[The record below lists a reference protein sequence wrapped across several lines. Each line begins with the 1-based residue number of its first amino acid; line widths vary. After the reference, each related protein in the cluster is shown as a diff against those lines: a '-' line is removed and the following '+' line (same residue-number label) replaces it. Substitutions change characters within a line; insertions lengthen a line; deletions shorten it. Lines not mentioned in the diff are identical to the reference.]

1 MYSIMKFHLGLV
13 LLIAGILLSSCGPSP
28 EELAAT
34 SAAETA
40 AAATSTPTSTPA
52 PTLTPTPAL
61 GDTMISPKDE
71 MTLAYVPAGEF
82 KMGRDADD
90 MLADY
95 QELFEPYL
103 DVELKFEC
111 ERSWFE
117 KTEPV
122 HTVYL
127 DAFWIDQTEITNA
140 QYSKCVAAG
149 VCESPEFEWSYTNF
163 DYFGND
169 EFDDYPVIYVSWDDA
184 QDYCEWAG
192 RRLPTEAEW
201 EKAARGTIGLVY
213 PWGNTFDGNKVNFC
227 DINCAEI
234 EEAIAVNPNFDDGY
248 ADVAPVGTY
257 PDGISPYGA
266 FDMAGNVGE
275 WVIDWYDDGYYQ
287 DTPLENPL
295 GPDYGEFRVIK
306 GCSWFCTGDTVE
318 SADRGWAIP
327 INGYNA
333 VGFRCA
339 NSEEQKE
346 INEAAPTTAASTSTP
361 AQTMAQGAPPEI
373 VDNSLSLLLSVESY
387 IKASSSSNISNLLA
401 ELQFNPAVDSISAH
415 SDQVTSLAFSPDGKM
430 LASASDDLSIILW
443 DTSTWEQVVEPLVG
457 HEEGSECENYHEYVC
472 PHQINSL
479 SFSPDG
485 RILASAG
492 RDMTIRLWNP
502 STGES
507 IGDPLTGHDDWI
519 SQVAF
524 SPDGTILA
532 SASWD
537 GTILLWDPSTG
548 ESIEPPLFG
557 HYSPINSLDF
567 SPDGSILASGDWDN
581 SIIIWDPTS
590 GKEVQ
595 KISSLSGFEGSWEDI
610 VWEVAFSPDGK
621 ILASTTCGLRNDGY
635 CTVSLIEL
643 WDPVSGNNIKQII
656 TGFLLDTQNLAFSP
670 DGEILTS
677 ISDVGPIQSWDLKT
691 GEQIGEKINLS
702 LFDETWFFRND
713 LAFSPDG
720 SILASAGCGS
730 VTEDYGCTSG
740 EIRLWDLQSDL
751 SLSQSFSEI
760 KMVIPGVD
768 TSEIYLSDDALY
780 VAAWLWTGTASW
792 DRAIKLFEFNHDGEQ
807 ISKSAFR
814 SDHSDYMSD
823 LAFSPDGS
831 LIATASG
838 DATVHI
844 IDAASRTLHCDPL
857 IGHEYIAWDVAFNH
871 NGSIVASSGSNELI
885 RLWDPQTCLPIGDP
899 LTGHTDIIKDITF
912 NPDGTML
919 ASVSWDETIR
929 LWDPLTGKQVGESL
943 FGDFGY
949 KATVLEFSPDGNLLA
964 SGADEI
970 QLWDIDTGQ
979 PRLFGTRYLGEI
991 RALAFNPEGTILASA
1006 NCLDTSFYDSC
1017 VSMGILLW
1025 DVETGEH
1032 IGTFLEG
1039 NSEIHGLIFSP
1050 DGKSLIS
1057 SGCSPGEF
1065 QNLCEVE
1072 EIRWWDL
1079 DFESWIEKVC
1089 ILAGRNL
1096 TLDEWEEYFS
1106 ESNYHITCP
1115 QWPAGE

>member
-1 MYSIMKFHLGLV
+1 MFKYRRIDLLLV
-13 LLIAGILLSSCGPSP
+13 LVIFCLFFISACGPSP

-40 AAATSTPTSTPA
+40 AAVTNTLTSTPVPTSTPM
-52 PTLTPTPAL
+52 PAL
-61 GDTMISPKDE
+61 GDTKISPKDE
-71 MTLAYVPAGEF
+71 MTLVYVPAGEF
-82 KMGRDADD
+82 LMGRNADD
-90 MLADY
+90 SLADC
-95 QELFEPYL
+95 QELFEPFL
-103 DVELKFEC
+103 DTELEIEC
-111 ERSWFE
+111 ERSFFE
-117 KTEPV
+117 DAEPV

-127 DAFWIDQTEITNA
+127 DAFWIDQTEVTNV
-140 QYSKCVAAG
+140 QYTKCVADG
-149 VCESPEFEWSYTNF
+149 DCDSPEFEWSVTHY
-163 DYFGND
+163 DYFGNS
-169 EFDDYPVIYVSWDDA
+169 EFDDYPVIYVSWHDA
-184 QDYCEWAG
+184 QDYCKWAG

-201 EKAARGTIGLVY
+201 EKAARGTDGLVY
-213 PWGNTFDGNKVNFC
+213 PWGNTFDGNNVNFC
-227 DINCAEI
+227 DSNCAEI
-234 EEAIAVNPNFDDGY
+234 DDVLAVNPNFDDGY
-248 ADVAPVGTY
+248 ADVAPVGSY
-257 PDGISPYGA
+257 PDGISPYGG
-266 FDMAGNVGE
+266 FDMAGNVAE

-287 DTPLENPL
+287 DAPVENPP
-295 GPDYGEFRVIK
+295 GPDYAEFRVYK
-306 GCSWFCTGDTVE
+306 GSSCFYSGSTVE
-318 SADRGWAIP
+318 SASRFGAVP
-327 INGYNA
+327 INGYSG
-333 VGFRCA
+333 VGFRCVY
-339 NSEEQKE
+339 SEERKVL
-346 INEAAPTTAASTSTP
+346 NDTPSSTTSTSTP
-361 AQTMAQGAPPEI
+361 PQTVNQRTPIRTA
-373 VDNSLSLLLSVESY
+373 DNSLSLLLSAESNM
-387 IKASSSSNISNLLA
+387 KDSSSSNLSNLLA
-401 ELQFNPAVDSISAH
+401 ELQFDPAIGSISAH
-415 SDQVTSLAFSPDGKM
+415 SDQVTSIAFSPDGKM

-443 DTSTWEQVVEPLVG
+443 DTSTWEQVGEPLVG
-457 HEEGSECENYHEYVC
+457 HEEGSECEYYDEYIC

-502 STGES
+502 TTGES

-524 SPDGTILA
+524 SPDGMILA

-557 HYSPINSLDF
+557 HYSQINSLAF
-567 SPDGSILASGDWDN
+567 NPDGSLLASGDWDN

-595 KISSLSGFEGSWEDI
+595 KISSLYGFEGSWEDI
-610 VWEVAFSPDGK
+610 VWEVAFSTDGK

-643 WDPVSGNNIKQII
+643 WDPVSGENIKQII
-656 TGFLLDTQNLAFSP
+656 TGFLFDTQNLAFSP
-670 DGEILTS
+670 DGEMLVS
-677 ISDVGPIQSWDLKT
+677 INDVGPIQRWDPNT
-691 GEQIGEKINLS
+691 GVQIGEKIHLS
-702 LFDETWFFRND
+702 LLDESWFFRND

-730 VTEDYGCTSG
+730 VTEDYGCASG

-760 KMVIPGVD
+760 KMDIPGVD
-768 TSEIYLSDDALY
+768 VSEIYLSDDALY
-780 VAAWLWTGTASW
+780 VAAWLWTGTVDW
-792 DRAIKLFEFNHDGEQ
+792 DRAIKLFEFNHDGEL
-807 ISKSAFR
+807 IGKSTFR

-844 IDAASRTLHCDPL
+844 IDAESRTLHCDPL
-857 IGHEYIAWDVAFNH
+857 MGHEYIVWDVAFNH
-871 NGSIVASSGSNELI
+871 DGSMLASTGSNELI

-899 LTGHTDIIKDITF
+899 LTGHTDIIEDVTF

-943 FGDFGY
+943 IGDFGY
-949 KATVLEFSPDGNLLA
+949 KTTVLEFSPDGNLLA

-979 PRLFGTRYLGEI
+979 PRLFGARYLGEI

-1072 EIRWWDL
+1072 EIRLWNL
-1079 DFESWIEKVC
+1079 DVESWIESAC
-1089 ILAGRNL
+1089 IAAGRNL
-1096 TLDEWEEYFS
+1096 TLDEWEKYFP
-1106 ESNYHITCP
+1106 NIDYQITCP
-1115 QWPAGE
+1115 QWPTGD